1 MNTTTQPG
9 PLEVRLSDQ
18 LGLVPERTYTRAQ
31 LLAAIEAERH
41 ACSIAVWM
49 TKMDATD
56 EDADDLGVAGWLEEA
71 EQRVKNRSAN
81 DPDVVVGAMVDDVR
95 CRALQD
101 AARWVDE
108 EIGHAIQDGWSV
120 EAVQA
125 LMATR
130 DMLRAHADMHAT
142 TVERGVQRRA
152 RWTFE

>member
-18 LGLVPERTYTRAQ
+18 LGVVAERTYTRAQ

-49 TKMDATD
+49 TLHDALA
-56 EDADDLGVAGWLEEA
+56 EDADDKGLDGWMREA

-81 DPDVVVGAMVDDVR
+81 DPDVAAMVASER
-95 CRALQD
+95 TKAFQD

-130 DMLRAHADMHAT
+130 DMLKAHADMRAT
-142 TVERGVQRRA
+142 TA
-152 RWTFE
+152 

>member
-1 MNTTTQPG
+1 MNATTQPG

-18 LGLVPERTYTRAQ
+18 LGLAPERTYTREQ

-49 TKMDATD
+49 TLQDALD
-56 EDADDLGVAGWLEEA
+56 ADADDKGLDGWMREA

-81 DPDVVVGAMVDDVR
+81 APDVVVGAMVDDVR
-95 CRALQD
+95 CKALQD

-108 EIGHAIQDGWSV
+108 EVGHAIQDGWSV

-142 TVERGVQRRA
+142 TVNVKA
-152 RWTFE
+152 

>member
-95 CRALQD
+95 CKALQD

-142 TVERGVQRRA
+142 TVELKA
-152 RWTFE
+152 

>member
-1 MNTTTQPG
+1 MNSTKQPG

-18 LGLVPERTYTRAQ
+18 LGPVAERTYTRAQ

-49 TKMDATD
+49 TLHDALA
-56 EDADDLGVAGWLEEA
+56 EDADDKGLDGWMREA

-81 DPDVVVGAMVDDVR
+81 DPDVAAMVVSER
-95 CRALQD
+95 TKAFQD

-108 EIGHAIQDGWSV
+108 EMGHAIQDGWSV

-130 DMLRAHADMHAT
+130 DMLKAHADMRAT
-142 TVERGVQRRA
+142 TA
-152 RWTFE
+152 